1 MAYFPFFIELEG
13 KTCLIVGGGMVA
25 YRKALVLKDF
35 GPEITVVGKEMIP
48 EMEQLAAT
56 DDNNMNLIRRGFEDQ
71 DIQEADFV
79 IAATSDEE
87 LNRHISAICRLQKI
101 PVNVVDV
108 QEECSFIFPALIKEE
123 DIVVGISTGGS
134 SPTIAQYLKKRF
146 REAIPPGFGMLASQ
160 LGTYRELVKEK
171 VPSLLVRTEIFKTMV
186 KEGIRQGGVF
196 TRDQVIELIERKL
209 GQHED

>member
-1 MAYFPFFIELEG
+1 MAYFPFFVELEG
-13 KTCLIVGGGMVA
+13 KTCLIAGGGMVA

-35 GPEITVVGKEMIP
+35 GPVITVVGLEMIP
-48 EMEQLAAT
+48 EMEQLAAGREKT
-56 DDNNMNLIRRGFEDQ
+56 MTLIRRGFEDK
-71 DIQEADFV
+71 DIQGADFV

-87 LNRHISAICRLQKI
+87 LNRHISDLCRQQKI

-146 REAIPPGFGMLASQ
+146 KESIPSGFGMLASQ
-160 LGTYRELVKEK
+160 LGNYRELVKEK
-171 VPSLLVRTEIFKTMV
+171 VPSLPVRTEIFKAMV

-196 TRDQVIELIERKL
+196 TREQVIELIERKL
-209 GQHED
+209 AEHEQ

>member
-1 MAYFPFFIELEG
+1 MAYFPFFVELEG
-13 KTCLIVGGGMVA
+13 KKCLIAGGGMVA

-35 GPEITVVGKEMIP
+35 GPGITVVALDMIP
-48 EMEQLAAT
+48 EMEQLAAQCDKT
-56 DDNNMNLIRRGFEDQ
+56 MTLIKRAFEDK

-87 LNRHISAICRLQKI
+87 LNRHISAFCRQRKI

-134 SPTIAQYLKKRF
+134 SPTIAQCLKKRF
-146 REAIPPGFGMLASQ
+146 KEAIPSGFGMLAGQ
-160 LGTYRELVKEK
+160 LGTYRELVKDR

-196 TRDQVIELIERKL
+196 TREQAIELIERKL
-209 GQHED
+209 VEHEQ

>member
-13 KTCLIVGGGMVA
+13 KKCLIAGGGMVA

-35 GPEITVVGKEMIP
+35 GPEITVVAVEIIP
-48 EMEQLAAT
+48 EMEQLASRCGKT
-56 DDNNMNLIRRGFEDQ
+56 MTLIKRGFEDK

-79 IAATSDEE
+79 IAATSDEV
-87 LNRHISAICRLQKI
+87 LNRHISVFCRSQKI

-146 REAIPPGFGMLASQ
+146 KEAIPSGFGMLAGQ

-171 VPSLLVRTEIFKTMV
+171 VPSLAVRTEIFKTMV

-196 TRDQVIELIERKL
+196 TREQAIELIERKL
-209 GQHED
+209 GEHEQ

>member
-1 MAYFPFFIELEG
+1 MAYFPFFVELEG
-13 KTCLIVGGGMVA
+13 KKCLIAGGGMVA

-35 GPEITVVGKEMIP
+35 GPEITVVAVEMIP
-48 EMEQLAAT
+48 EMEQLASQCEKT
-56 DDNNMNLIRRGFEDQ
+56 MTLIKRGFEDR

-87 LNRHISAICRLQKI
+87 LNRHISVFCRRRKI

-146 REAIPPGFGMLASQ
+146 KEAIPSGFGMLASQ

-171 VPSLLVRTEIFKTMV
+171 VPSLPVRTEIFKTMV
-186 KEGIRQGGVF
+186 KEGIRQGEVF
-196 TRDQVIELIERKL
+196 TREQAIELIERKL
-209 GQHED
+209 GEHEQ

>member
-1 MAYFPFFIELEG
+1 MAYFPFFIELGG
-13 KTCLIVGGGMVA
+13 KKCVIAGGGMVA

-35 GPEITVVGKEMIP
+35 GPEITVVAMEMIP
-48 EMEQLAAT
+48 AMEQLAAGCDKT
-56 DDNNMNLIRRGFEDQ
+56 MMLLKRGFEDK

-87 LNRHISAICRLQKI
+87 LNRYISALCRQQKI

-146 REAIPPGFGMLASQ
+146 KEAIPSGFGMLASQ

-171 VPSLLVRTEIFKTMV
+171 VPSLPVRTEIFKTMV
-186 KEGIRQGGVF
+186 KEGIIQGGVF
-196 TRDQVIELIERKL
+196 TREQAIELIERKL
-209 GQHED
+209 AEHEQ

>member
-1 MAYFPFFIELEG
+1 MAYFPFFVELEG
-13 KTCLIVGGGMVA
+13 KKCLIAGGGMVA

-35 GPEITVVGKEMIP
+35 GPEITVVAVEMIP
-48 EMEQLAAT
+48 EMEQLASRCEKYMT
-56 DDNNMNLIRRGFEDQ
+56 LIKRGFEDR

-87 LNRHISAICRLQKI
+87 LNRHISVICRRRKI

-146 REAIPPGFGMLASQ
+146 QEAIPSGFGMLASQ

-171 VPSLLVRTEIFKTMV
+171 VPSLAVRTEIFKTMV

-196 TRDQVIELIERKL
+196 TREQAIELIERKL
-209 GQHED
+209 GEHEQ

>member
-1 MAYFPFFIELEG
+1 MAYFPFFVELEG
-13 KTCLIVGGGMVA
+13 KKCLIAGGGMVA

-35 GPEITVVGKEMIP
+35 GPEITVVAVEMIP
-48 EMEQLAAT
+48 EMEQLASQCEKT
-56 DDNNMNLIRRGFEDQ
+56 MTLIKRGFEDR

-87 LNRHISAICRLQKI
+87 LNRHISVFCRRRKI

-146 REAIPPGFGMLASQ
+146 KEAIPSGFGMLASQ

-171 VPSLLVRTEIFKTMV
+171 VPSLPVRTEIFKTMV

-196 TRDQVIELIERKL
+196 TREQAIELIERKL
-209 GQHED
+209 GEHEQ

>member
-1 MAYFPFFIELEG
+1 MAYFPFFVELEG
-13 KTCLIVGGGMVA
+13 KTCLIAGGGMVA

-35 GPEITVVGKEMIP
+35 GPEITVVGLEMIP
-48 EMEQLAAT
+48 EMEQLAAGREKT
-56 DDNNMNLIRRGFEDQ
+56 MTLIRRGFEDK
-71 DIQEADFV
+71 DIQGADFV

-87 LNRHISAICRLQKI
+87 LNRHISDLCRQQKI

-146 REAIPPGFGMLASQ
+146 KEAIPSGFGMLASQ
-160 LGTYRELVKEK
+160 LGNYRELVKEK
-171 VPSLLVRTEIFKTMV
+171 VPSLTVRTEIFKTMV

-196 TRDQVIELIERKL
+196 TREQVIELIERKL
-209 GQHED
+209 AEHEQ